1 MSHILMDVH
10 MLEFEIERLRKEYP
24 ELAEDEQL
32 RADTIEGE
40 TDAHTILDRIV
51 SQILEAKTLEE
62 AQAARLGELKARK
75 EATARRQE
83 AMRKLALRIMKAAD
97 LPRVKL
103 AEKTLGITKG
113 RESVEIYD
121 ETALPLWAVTKKIV
135 HQADKAL
142 IKERLGLGVD
152 VSGARLVVGDDT
164 LRVA

>member
-10 MLEFEIERLRKEYP
+10 MLEFEIERLRIEYP

-62 AQAARLGELKARK
+62 AQAARLGELRARK

-97 LPRVKL
+97 LPKVKL
-103 AEKTLGITKG
+103 TEKTLGVLKG
-113 RESVEIYD
+113 RESVEILAED
-121 ETALPLWAVTKKIV
+121 LLPAWAFKTEVTRTPSK
-135 HQADKAL
+135 ADIKAA
-142 IKERLGLGVD
+142 IDAGINVPGAGLKT
-152 VSGARLVVGDDT
+152 GDDT

>member
-10 MLEFEIERLRKEYP
+10 MLEFQIEQLRQEYP
-24 ELAEDEQL
+24 ELADDEEL
-32 RADTIEGE
+32 RADTIEGA
-40 TDAHTILDRIV
+40 TDLHGVLDRIV
-51 SQILEAKTLEE
+51 GKILEAKSMEE
-62 AQAARLGELKARK
+62 AQATRIGELRARK

-83 AMRKLALRIMKAAD
+83 AMRKLALRIMKAAE
-97 LPRVKL
+97 LPKVKL

-121 ETALPLWAVTKKIV
+121 ESALPLWAVTKKIV

-142 IKERLGLGVD
+142 IKERLGLGVE
-152 VSGARLVVGDDT
+152 VAGARIVVGDDT

>member
-10 MLEFEIERLRKEYP
+10 MLEFEIERLRTEYP
-24 ELAEDEQL
+24 ELAEDERL

-51 SQILEAKTLEE
+51 SQIIEAKTLEE

-97 LPRVKL
+97 LPKVKL
-103 AEKTLGITKG
+103 TEKTLGITKG

-121 ETALPLWAVTKKIV
+121 ETALPKWAFNVEV
-135 HQADKAL
+135 
-142 IKERLGLGVD
+142 
-152 VSGARLVVGDDT
+152 VSKPSKTAIGDAFKVGQEVPGARLVVGDDT